1 MSITAVVPVWNGREL
16 LERLLGSLEA
26 QTEPAGELL
35 VVDNGSEDGA
45 PELARQ
51 RGARVIS
58 MGRNA
63 GFAAAVNRGI
73 RESSGEWI
81 AVLNSDV
88 ELAADYFATLVAA
101 GGLFATGKILS
112 LAGEIRNRPANAALT
127 TPTATIDGTFD
138 ALCRGGTAWRV
149 GSGRADGPQ
158 FNTCREITSP
168 PWTAVLFR
176 AELFRRVGLLE
187 ESFESY
193 LEDVDFGLRCAAQQL
208 TGLYVPTAV
217 AWHRGSATLG
227 RWHPETVRRISRN
240 QILLLAR
247 HYPGRILLRCSWP
260 IVVAQLLWGVVAFRH
275 GAGMAWL
282 RGKSE
287 GLRSFSAARNSSS
300 SFDPGLLQHLRA
312 NEKTIRTVQEAAGFD
327 RYWSLYFKLTGGGA
341 K

>member
-1 MSITAVVPVWNGREL
+1 MSITAVVPVWNGRDL

-26 QTEPAGELL
+26 QTEPASELL

-45 PELARQ
+45 PEMARQ
-51 RGARVIS
+51 RGARVIP

-73 RESSGEWI
+73 RESRGEWI

-88 ELAADYFATLVAA
+88 ELAADYFAVLTATD
-101 GGLFATGKILS
+101 GWFATGKILS
-112 LAGEIRNRPANAALT
+112 SAGGTAC
-127 TPTATIDGTFD
+127 ATIDGTFD

-149 GSGRADGPQ
+149 GSGRADGPEFQ
-158 FNTCREITSP
+158 ARRKITSP

-193 LEDVDFGLRCAAQQL
+193 LEDVDFGLRCAALEL

-227 RWHPETVRRISRN
+227 RWHPDTVRRISRN
-240 QILLLAR
+240 QLLLLAR
-247 HYPGRILLRCSWP
+247 HYPRRLLLRCGWP
-260 IVVAQLLWGVVAFRH
+260 IAVAQILWGAVALRH
-275 GAGMAWL
+275 GAGLPWL
-282 RGKSE
+282 RGKWE
-287 GLRSFSAARNSSS
+287 GLRNFSAARKKPGP
-300 SFDPGLLQHLRA
+300 FDPGLLQLLRA
-312 NEKTIRTVQEAAGFD
+312 NEETIRSVQVATGFD
-327 RYWSLYFKLTGGGA
+327 RYWSLYFKLTGGGV

>member
-1 MSITAVVPVWNGREL
+1 MSITAIVPVWNGREL

-58 MGRNA
+58 MGHNA

-73 RESSGEWI
+73 RESSGDWV

-88 ELAADYFATLVAA
+88 ELAPDYFATLMAA
-101 GGLFATGKILS
+101 DAWFATGKILS
-112 LAGEIRNRPANAALT
+112 SAGGT
-127 TPTATIDGTFD
+127 TCATSGTTATPGMIDGTFD

-149 GSGRADGPQ
+149 GSGRVDGPV
-158 FNTCREITSP
+158 FRTGRPITSP

-193 LEDVDFGLRCAAQQL
+193 LEDVDFGLRCAAHQL
-208 TGLYVPTAV
+208 EGLYVPAAV

-227 RWHPETVRRISRN
+227 RWHPDTVRRISRN
-240 QILLLAR
+240 QLLLLAR
-247 HYPGRILLRCSWP
+247 HYPSGILLRCGWP
-260 IVVAQLLWGVVAFRH
+260 IAVAQCLWGAVAFQH
-275 GAGMAWL
+275 GAGLAWL
-282 RGKSE
+282 RGKWE
-287 GLRSFSAARNSSS
+287 GFRSFSAARNTCD
-300 SFDPGLLQHLRA
+300 SFGPGLLQHLRS
-312 NEKTIRTVQEAAGFD
+312 NEATIRSVQAATGFD
-327 RYWSLYFKLTGGGA
+327 SYWRLYFMLTGGGA